1 MKATSQLVRACPR
14 AEARVELGCR
24 VVVFEA
30 RSHQAHALKLVS
42 PGEADPER
50 DRISTDSPLGQA
62 LLGHRPGESV
72 VIQAPIGELH
82 YRILEIV

>member
-1 MKATSQLVRACPR
+1 MQTTTAPARPR
-14 AEARVELGCR
+14 DRVELGCR
-24 VVVFEA
+24 IVVQEA
-30 RSHQAHALKLVS
+30 RSRHAHTLTLVS

-82 YRILEIV
+82 YRIVEIV